1 MESGTIAWCKLIQLG
16 VHLAFDYRFRPE
28 RFHTLKIESDFFSR
42 QGHLTLYWTAVYQS
56 LLLKKNQRRSSF
68 LFFLENG
75 FLLFFVVSLY
85 WNIFYSFLH
94 RKEMLIYLKICCDD
108 IKHRR
113 EKQNKETK
121 QLQKNNC
128 CWYIETKLVLLFN
141 AVYMYLL
148 SRRRKENNIR
158 FSYLHIYI
166 IFQQFYFAGQSLA
179 FVCPQILVPTISD
192 FDWPKQALTTRLE
205 ISPFTI

>member
-94 RKEMLIYLKICCDD
+94 RKEMLIYFKICCDD

-128 CWYIETKLVLLFN
+128 CWYIETKLVLF
-141 AVYMYLL
+141 L
-148 SRRRKENNIR
+148 S
-158 FSYLHIYI
+158 
-166 IFQQFYFAGQSLA
+166 
-179 FVCPQILVPTISD
+179 VCIQILL
-192 FDWPKQALTTRLE
+192 KTRKLAV
-205 ISPFTI
+205 I